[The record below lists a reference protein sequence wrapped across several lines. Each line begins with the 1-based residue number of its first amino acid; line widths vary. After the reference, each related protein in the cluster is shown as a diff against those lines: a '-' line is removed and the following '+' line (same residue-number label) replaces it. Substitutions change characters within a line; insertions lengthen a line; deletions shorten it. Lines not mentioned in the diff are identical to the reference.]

1 MRIDEFNNLPP
12 KNIIGEGTRGP
23 ENEFNTHLKKERRP
37 DPLEFSGSEVE
48 EFISYSETMDL
59 RARQSR
65 QSAEQRAQRS
75 EERNLSASRSASRA
89 AQDLTKRFVQ
99 QVVCLAAGAVI
110 ITNAYQIMVEARN
123 EERDSLSNPSDA
135 VVEIAGPTGT
145 ETEATPGAEN
155 DTPVENGDENESVE
169 SAGNDGE
176 SDGGSDSS
184 GNGSSTSGSSGDS
197 GGGGGGQSPAVH
209 TFGTPTQEEL
219 GDGSIKLTYT
229 CTECGETYVVIVT
242 VDPEQ

>member
-1 MRIDEFNNLPP
+1 
-12 KNIIGEGTRGP
+12 
-23 ENEFNTHLKKERRP
+23 
-37 DPLEFSGSEVE
+37 
-48 EFISYSETMDL
+48 
-59 RARQSR
+59 
-65 QSAEQRAQRS
+65 
-75 EERNLSASRSASRA
+75 
-89 AQDLTKRFVQ
+89 
-99 QVVCLAAGAVI
+99 LAAGAVI

-123 EERDSLSNPSDA
+123 AERDSLPNPSDA
-135 VVEIAGPTGT
+135 VVEIAGPTGA
-145 ETEATPGAEN
+145 EPEATQDAEN

-184 GNGSSTSGSSGDS
+184 GSSNGNSGGS
-197 GGGGGGQSPAVH
+197 GGGGDGQSPAVH